1 MELLIR
7 KIETLEKTAAALE
20 PSQVERNN
28 LNAAIQAYANSF
40 IETLPTTRAY
50 YQGTVDQ
57 DRLKIGSERKTISEI
72 LKVYATEVANQG
84 IKPASGGHIG
94 YIPGGGIYTASLAD
108 YLAAFTNEYAGMYFG
123 SPGAVTIENE
133 LLDWMK
139 DIFGFPKEAVG
150 NLTSGGS
157 IANLIALTAARDKH
171 KIKNEKITQSVIYT
185 SAQVHHC
192 IHKALRII
200 GLEDIQIRLLKLD
213 SQSKINTE
221 KLRHAIQEDIVA
233 GHNPF
238 MVIAS
243 AGTTD
248 TGAIDPL
255 KEIGV
260 IAKQHQLWYHID
272 GAYGGFFI
280 LDKNKKALF
289 QGIEQANSLVIDPH
303 KGLFLPYGL
312 GAVLIKDKE
321 AVFHSHHY
329 TANYMQ
335 DAMTDIQI
343 NPADVSPELTK
354 HFRGLRLWLPLQLHG
369 IEPFVA
375 CLEEKILLTTY
386 FRMRLDQLGF
396 ALGPEPDLSV
406 SYFWYTVSGVSE
418 NTFNEKLMELIHK
431 DGRVFLSSTIIDGR
445 FVIRIAILSF
455 RTKKS
460 TIDQAID
467 MIEDCLTTTKAH
479 FNIS

>member
-7 KIETLEKTAAALE
+7 QIETLEKTAAALE

-200 GLEDIQIRLLKLD
+200 GLEDIQIRLLELD
-213 SQSKINTE
+213 SRSKINTE

-280 LDKNKKALF
+280 LDKSKKELF
-289 QGIEQANSLVIDPH
+289 QGIEQADSLVIDPH

-460 TIDQAID
+460 TIDRAID